1 MDDFDATIAVLAHG
15 LLGSLAA
22 ISMALTA
29 LRENELSPDQRD
41 SFLDVACRQT
51 DHVSGVLRDLIAG
64 VPPEVTNALNVLSI
78 RGDVGMARGELL
90 G

>member
-15 LLGSLAA
+15 LLGSLSA
-22 ISMALTA
+22 ISMALSA
-29 LRENELSPDQRD
+29 LNEHEMSAEQRT
-41 SFLDVACRQT
+41 SLLDVASRQT

-64 VPPEVTNALNVLSI
+64 VPPEITNALNVLSV
-78 RGDVGMARGELL
+78 RGDIGMARGELL